1 MILLPYLMPL
11 AVVAYISYRY
21 WAQAQRSAEIDSATS
36 AWALRE
42 GLVPGTPPSA
52 GATPTLRG
60 KQHAVFSFAQ
70 QVVQMQQG
78 GGLQNESGTEDVCPA
93 H

>member
-11 AVVAYISYRY
+11 AVVAYIGYRY

-42 GLVPGTPPSA
+42 GLVPGTPPS
-52 GATPTLRG
+52 PTG
-60 KQHAVFSFAQ
+60 SCQ
-70 QVVQMQQG
+70 QIG
-78 GGLQNESGTEDVCPA
+78 RA
-93 H
+93 HV